1 MGLFVTTKVKISCSC
16 YCLWTAKLQRL
27 LDDGMTLEWI
37 LLHYWLVTPGSAAA
51 AVKGTFYDI
60 GWLMSLCRHVGYVT
74 SGSGTDRVTSLVT
87 RL

>member
-37 LLHYWLVTPGSAAA
+37 LLHYWLVTLGNAGSRKRD
-51 AVKGTFYDI
+51 VFTT
-60 GWLMSLCRHVGYVT
+60 SVG
-74 SGSGTDRVTSLVT
+74 
-87 RL
+87 